1 MTDHENE
8 LLNRFLD
15 GELSDA
21 DREEFENRMKDSSE
35 LVAMRDDFEVIGAM
49 LREHISCESE
59 VADFSGFTAGIDRLI
74 DLQEPAPTAAF
85 ESSVTRINEDKTVAG
100 PSNLLARAESWWRR
114 NWTPVML
121 GAAAAAAVIFFVVK
135 PAEPP
140 TGLQPNDEVAAATG
154 NNGVV
159 VDSISNEGKKT
170 VLVSMPAQQD
180 ESTVIWL
187 LDGEEDDQEPVE
199 GEDPI

>member
-1 MTDHENE
+1 MTDRENE

-15 GELSDA
+15 GELSDVG
-21 DREEFENRMKDSSE
+21 REEFEHSMRENSD

-59 VADFSGFTAGIDRLI
+59 VVDFRGFAAGVDSLI
-74 DLQEPAPTAAF
+74 GLEEPAPTAAY
-85 ESSVTRINEDKTVAG
+85 ESTPQSKVQTPSAPE
-100 PSNLLARAESWWRR
+100 SNLVVRAQSWWRK

-121 GAAAAAAVIFFVVK
+121 GAAAAAAVLFFVMR
-135 PAEPP
+135 PANSVDPGEQSS
-140 TGLQPNDEVAAATG
+140 TQVASGAGT
-154 NNGVV
+154 NGVV

-170 VLVSMPAQQD
+170 VLVSMPAQHD

-187 LDGEEDDQEPVE
+187 LDGEDENQDPAE

>member
-1 MTDHENE
+1 MTDRENE

-21 DREEFENRMKDSSE
+21 DREEFENRMKENSE
-35 LVAMRDDFEVIGAM
+35 LVAMRDDFAVIGTM

-59 VADFSGFTAGIDRLI
+59 VADFSGFAAGIDHLI

-85 ESSVTRINEDKTVAG
+85 ESSVTTIDEDKAVAA
-100 PSNLLARAESWWRR
+100 PSNLLERAESWWRR

-121 GAAAAAAVIFFVVK
+121 GAAAAAAVIFFVMK
-135 PAEPP
+135 PTVPV
-140 TGLQPNDEVAAATG
+140 TGMQPNDEVATATG
-154 NNGVV
+154 TNGVV

-187 LDGEEDDQEPVE
+187 LDGEEDDQETVE

>member
-1 MTDHENE
+1 MTDRENE

-21 DREEFENRMKDSSE
+21 DREEFENRMKDNSE
-35 LVAMRDDFEVIGAM
+35 LVAMRDDFAVIGTM
-49 LREHISCESE
+49 LREHIRCESE
-59 VADFSGFTAGIDRLI
+59 VADFSGFAAGIDRLI

-85 ESSVTRINEDKTVAG
+85 ESSVTTIDEEKTVAA
-100 PSNLLARAESWWRR
+100 PSNLLERAESWWRR

-121 GAAAAAAVIFFVVK
+121 GAAAAAAVIFFVMK
-135 PAEPP
+135 P
-140 TGLQPNDEVAAATG
+140 TGPVTGIQPNDEVATATG
-154 NNGVV
+154 TNGVV

-187 LDGEEDDQEPVE
+187 LDGEEDDQEAVE